1 MRFIA
6 FLFFAYLAGFAQHNA
21 LIVISV
27 DGLDQR
33 YLRDADKLGLKIPT
47 IRKLMREGEWAQ
59 GVLGVVPTVTWPS
72 HTTLITGVPPRVH
85 GILNNR
91 RPRSESGDYYW
102 MAEML
107 KSKTLWHAT
116 KAAGL
121 RSAAIT
127 WPVTV
132 NADIDFNLPEYF
144 RGRNG
149 GGMDRISIW
158 EKATP
163 GLVEDIEK
171 FDPSFRQQ
179 WVDDRTRKIA
189 TVYLLKERRPDLLLL
204 HFVDLDSTAHTH
216 GPYTKQAHNCLELT
230 DAYIA
235 EILAAAPK
243 NAVVAL
249 VSDHGFERV
258 DRELSVPMLDM
269 ELELQGKVQTQGG
282 LLLATSEDAA
292 KKIAQSGYAGRRVP
306 RAELIQFAPE
316 LNRKDIFAAFEPK
329 RNEAWLPAQGAKA
342 LNNPPHELGNH
353 GFWPGL
359 PEYRSVFVLWGPGI
373 AAKKTPEMRME
384 SAAGRFAKILGVPLV
399 N

>member
-1 MRFIA
+1 MRLAALLFLTVLSA
-6 FLFFAYLAGFAQHNA
+6 FSQRHP

-47 IRKLMREGEWAQ
+47 IRKLLREGEWAQ

-102 MAEML
+102 MADML
-107 KSKTLWHAT
+107 KTKTLWHAT
-116 KAAGL
+116 RAAGL
-121 RSAAIT
+121 KSAAIT

-132 NADIDFNLPEYF
+132 NADIDYNLPEFF
-144 RGRNG
+144 RGREG
-149 GGMDRISIW
+149 GGMDLISIW

-163 GLVEDIEK
+163 GLVESIEK
-171 FDPSFRQQ
+171 SDPSFRQQ
-179 WVDDRTRKIA
+179 WMDDRTRKIA
-189 TVYLLKERRPDLLLL
+189 TVHILKEHRPDLMLL

-216 GPYTKQAHNCLELT
+216 GPYTKQAKYCLELT
-230 DAYIA
+230 DSFIA

-258 DRELSVPMLDM
+258 DSEVSIPILDM
-269 ELELQGKVQTQGG
+269 ELDLKDKVLTHGG
-282 LLLATSEDAA
+282 LLFALSEDAA
-292 KKIAQSGYAGRRVP
+292 QKIAKSGYAGRRVP
-306 RAELIQFAPE
+306 REEVLKFAPE
-316 LNRKDIFAAFEPK
+316 MNRKDIFAAFEPK
-329 RNEAWLPAQGAKA
+329 RNESWLPAAGAKGI
-342 LNNPPHELGNH
+342 NNPPHALGNH

-359 PEYRSVFVLWGPGI
+359 PDYRSIFVLWGPGI
-373 AAKKTPEMRME
+373 QPKKAPEMRME
-384 SAAGRFAKILGVPLV
+384 SAASRFAQILGVKLE